1 MQRTIFYFLLL
12 TSSFLCGQTTAD
24 VLAAKE
30 GQAAELRAQL
40 AATEAAIEDL
50 KLTQV
55 TEDLRAIGRPAGTV
69 VEHTALHLSYDENYE
84 QARWVAHIIRP
95 EIIDGAVFRSNDF
108 REDPLVGTGTAVE
121 ADYFLKYLQ
130 PDSTYRY
137 DGFGYDRGHLAPS
150 ADFRW
155 SAKALSESYFYSNM
169 SPQRAEFNREGW
181 AELERALRGYV
192 YEHPG
197 TQLYVVTG
205 PVLKPGLPVI
215 ERSINKVSIP
225 EQYFK
230 VALDL
235 NRGRAIGFLMPN
247 QKIDYPL
254 AHYAVT
260 VDEVE
265 SLTGLDFFNL
275 APNQEGVEAR
285 IDKAV
290 WLPEVAAGNVEP
302 IAAHSLPKGHYN
314 TIMAQGQMK
323 TGREVTVVGTV
334 VSTRYSRSGNF
345 WLNLDKKFPNQLF
358 SVFIRKKDLVN
369 FTLDMSALEGKVVQV
384 KGKVEDFNG
393 VATMNVVGERGI
405 RMFRID

>member
-1 MQRTIFYFLLL
+1 MYRIFFFLILFSGGLL
-12 TSSFLCGQTTAD
+12 HGQTTAD
-24 VLAAKE
+24 LLAAQE
-30 GQAAELRAQL
+30 LQAAELRKQL
-40 AATEAAIEDL
+40 AATEADIEAL

-69 VEHTALHLSYDENYE
+69 VEHSALHLSYDESHE

-108 REDPLVGTGTAVE
+108 REDPLVRTGTAVE

-181 AELERALRGYV
+181 AELERALRGYI

-215 ERSINKVSIP
+215 ERSFNKVTIP

-235 NRGRAIGFLMPN
+235 PRGRAIGFIMPN
-247 QKIDYPL
+247 QKIEYPL

-275 APNQEGVEAR
+275 APNQEVFESS
-285 IDKAV
+285 IDKSS

-314 TIMAQGQMK
+314 TVMAQGQMK

-369 FTLDMSALEGKVVQV
+369 FSYDLQTLEGKVIQ
-384 KGKVEDFNG
+384 
-393 VATMNVVGERGI
+393 
-405 RMFRID
+405 